1 MNIFAEIDNLIEKLI
16 NEHGSATILK
26 ERILLLKD
34 QHAVLIDKNISYEKE
49 ITNLGSKICELEN
62 QISDFQIVKQNLEL
76 NVNKLKNEVDSFHNS
91 NPDKHACDH
100 CGSGRLKRTGS
111 RPLKKVAGITIK
123 DALYTC
129 DDCGKESAFT
139 IIPK

>member
-1 MNIFAEIDNLIEKLI
+1 MNIFAEIEKLI

-34 QHAVLIDKNISYEKE
+34 QHAVLIDKNVSHEKE
-49 ITNLGSKICELEN
+49 IANLRSKICELEN
-62 QISDFQIVKQNLEL
+62 QIADFQIVKQNLEL
-76 NVNKLKNEVDSFHNS
+76 NTSKLENEIDSFHDS
-91 NPDKHACDH
+91 NPNKYACDN
-100 CGSGRLKRTGS
+100 CGSKRLKRTGS
-111 RPLKKVAGITIK
+111 RPLKKLAGITIK